1 MLYQNGKSLVDEIAE
16 AIPAL
21 RSGIRHLVHNPADA
35 EDILQDTLLTGLLKL
50 HTLKPPFRLEA
61 WLKTIARHKCLD
73 HLTSRHRFPVWENIM
88 KTDRRIIEEIFRDEP
103 DFAVDRA
110 ASDRRIDQVVT
121 AIDRLSP
128 VLQDIIRLRY
138 FSGLPVK
145 RIADVLGVPAG
156 TVKRHLFEARQQ
168 ILQHLTDGIEPAP
181 DLYPDI
187 VIEPRPGLPEPVR
200 RAGYGLCFG
209 APGKGPGD
217 TEVCD
222 MYEYPGPILCYRAR
236 STVTRSTQMWGR
248 RVLEVR
254 NDYSRTTGMDTRFL
268 YYALDDDSIEMVMR
282 IFCEQPETRVELPG
296 DEMVAAEH
304 RLLQADPAD
313 AGASCR
319 VALRIGERR
328 YDNIFRR
335 NVASVDDVHGSE
347 FTESFWSDDGRE
359 VLQRLYIGD
368 DWRMGGFVTFD
379 RLENSPEM
387 EVGGKRYRLW
397 SEFVLVNHS

>member
-1 MLYQNGKSLVDEIAE
+1 MLNRNGKTLADEITDS
-16 AIPAL
+16 IPAA
-21 RSGIRHLVHNPADA
+21 RSTIRRLVHNPADA
-35 EDILQDTLLTGLLKL
+35 DDILQDTLLTALLKL
-50 HTLKPPFRLEA
+50 HLLKPPFRLKA

-73 HLTSRHRFPVWENIM
+73 HLKSRHRMPVWENIM
-88 KTDRRIIEEIFRDEP
+88 KTDHRLIEELLRNDP
-103 DFAVDRA
+103 DLHTDRA
-110 ASDRRIDQVVT
+110 MTDRQIDQVV
-121 AIDRLSP
+121 ASIDRLKP
-128 VLQDIIRLRY
+128 ILQDIIRLRY
-138 FSGLPVK
+138 FSGQPVR
-145 RIADVLGVPAG
+145 RIAEVLGIPAG
-156 TVKRHLFEARQQ
+156 TVKRHLFKTQQQ
-168 ILQHLTDGIEPAP
+168 ILQHLTNGIEPAP

-187 VIEPRPGLPEPVR
+187 IIEPRLGQPEPIR

-236 STVTRSTQMWGR
+236 STVTRKTEMWGR
-248 RVLEVR
+248 QVFEVR
-254 NDYSRTTGMDTRFL
+254 NDYSRTTGLDTRL
-268 YYALDDDSIEMVMR
+268 IYYSLDDDSIEMVMR

-304 RLLQADPAD
+304 RLLQADPGD

-319 VALRIGERR
+319 VALGIGDRR
-328 YDNIFRR
+328 YDNVFRR
-335 NVASVDDVHGSE
+335 SVTSVDDVHGSE

-368 DWRMGGFVTFD
+368 DWRMGGFVTFEM
-379 RLENSPEM
+379 LKNSPEL
-387 EVGGKRYRLW
+387 EVGGKRFRLW